1 MKATMKDV
9 AALAGVGLGSVSNVI
24 NGVKVK
30 TSTREKVEAAIREL
44 NYEPNTYARGLKVN
58 RTNTIA
64 LILPT
69 IWHPFFAEFTYYVE
83 EALSKKNYKIL
94 LCNSDGIGEKEKEYI
109 QMVRQSKVDGIL
121 GITYSDIDK
130 YVSSNLPFVSIDRHF
145 SEEVA
150 YVTSDNYTG
159 GQIAAQELIKRGCKQ
174 LMYVTTSSPYPY
186 DTLNRKSGFYD
197 VCVQENIIP
206 SMLDIP
212 EPFEN
217 IAQLML
223 DHFKVHQEVEG
234 IFATTD
240 ILALRVIKT
249 MKKLGK
255 KLLRDYQIIG
265 FDGMRLIEEEDY
277 LVSTL
282 VQSTQL
288 MAESAVE
295 TLLAIIEKKPY
306 E

>member
-1 MKATMKDV
+1 M
-9 AALAGVGLGSVSNVI
+9 
-24 NGVKVK
+24 
-30 TSTREKVEAAIREL
+30 E
-44 NYEPNTYARGLKVN
+44 
-58 RTNTIA
+58 
-64 LILPT
+64 
-69 IWHPFFAEFTYYVE
+69 
-83 EALSKKNYKIL
+83 
-94 LCNSDGIGEKEKEYI
+94 
-109 QMVRQSKVDGIL
+109 
-121 GITYSDIDK
+121 
-130 YVSSNLPFVSIDRHF
+130 
-145 SEEVA
+145 
-150 YVTSDNYTG
+150 
-159 GQIAAQELIKRGCKQ
+159 
-174 LMYVTTSSPYPY
+174 
-186 DTLNRKSGFYD
+186 TLNRKSGFYD

-306 E
+306 EKRIIFPVEFREGGTTKKI